1 MVVDAT
7 DPTLKKFN
15 KGTERYGHEFDASL
29 CGHVRNSDMFHSN
42 TLQSFTLCTEL
53 QTNVVYTMITHTPFC
68 LKTGFLQVLTPLSV
82 TFVRRRRG
90 MPLSPPSADECWMS
104 PIEGFHPATHKSV
117 PRCAQSSTP
126 LLLRWFVCFRA

>member
-1 MVVDAT
+1 MVIAAT

-53 QTNVVYTMITHTPFC
+53 QANVVYTMITHTYTILLENRISSSFD
-68 LKTGFLQVLTPLSV
+68 SV
-82 TFVRRRRG
+82 I
-90 MPLSPPSADECWMS
+90 SNICASA
-104 PIEGFHPATHKSV
+104 PRHAIKPAE
-117 PRCAQSSTP
+117 R
-126 LLLRWFVCFRA
+126 